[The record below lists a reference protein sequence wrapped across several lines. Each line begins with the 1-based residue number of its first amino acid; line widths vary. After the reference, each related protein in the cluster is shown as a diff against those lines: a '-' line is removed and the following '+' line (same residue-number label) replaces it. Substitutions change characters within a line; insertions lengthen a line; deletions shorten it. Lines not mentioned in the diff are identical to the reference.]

1 MNDLVKRLRAKVID
15 TGITQGLGGFPIRVT
30 DGLCQEA
37 ADHIESQASVIATL
51 ENRLTLLAVDRD
63 RIERLKGLCGRAA
76 ITIRF
81 ANVQQHLCGAWAR
94 GRSNQLPKEL
104 QSSVLA
110 RATG

>member
-76 ITIRF
+76 ECFSGNPTLSWDEGVSSRQIL
-81 ANVQQHLCGAWAR
+81 A
-94 GRSNQLPKEL
+94 EL
-104 QSSVLA
+104 REASK
-110 RATG
+110 